1 MLVMRKVQRANI
13 EEKVKEEELEKVVK
27 FKYLGIMMSVD
38 IDKDE

>member
-13 EEKVKEEELEKVVK
+13 EEKVKEEGLEKVVK